1 MTRKKNRL
9 FLALCCLFLHAT
21 GDAQDKKQDK
31 LPVRFGKITREDFN
45 IPLTGPDSSAGAVV
59 IADYGTSAF
68 EGNPR
73 GWFTL
78 EFKHSRRIK
87 ILRRSGFEA
96 ATVTIPLY
104 LAGNETEKIE
114 GLRASTYNL
123 ENGKV
128 IETKL
133 DDKSIFTDKISKN
146 WINKKF
152 TFPALK
158 EGAIVEFTYTQTS
171 PFLFQLQPWEFQ
183 GEYPCLWSEYM
194 VDIPNFFQYATIAQG
209 FLPFSINT
217 SDSRQVTFHLTDP
230 GGSGRDEHYTFEDNV
245 VTHRWVM
252 KNVPAL
258 KEEAFTTSLR
268 NYTAKIEFQLARYN
282 FPGGYTKDIMGNWTG
297 LSLGLLKDED
307 FGADLDR
314 NNSWL
319 DDSLKTMLRG
329 AKTNLEKAQKIYAF
343 VRDNFICTSHG
354 SLYTSGSLKS
364 TYKNRNGNEADLNLL
379 LTAILHHEKIDADP
393 VILSTRSHGFAN
405 PIYPLLNRFNYVVC
419 RTTIDSTRYYLD
431 ASEQWLGFGKLPE
444 RCYNGYARVINP
456 DLPVAISLSADEMK
470 EQKMTMVFITKDEK
484 GKGLLGH
491 LQITPGFNEACG
503 IRLKVKEK
511 GQQELSKS
519 IQTAYS
525 GEIGCSNFELDS
537 LKEPDLPLAV
547 GYDLQITPDPATNV
561 FYFNPML
568 SEGYKENPFKAAER
582 VYPVEMGGTMDETYI
597 LNMEIPEG
605 YEVDELPKSTK
616 VLYND
621 DEGFFEYLVV
631 NGSNGIQFRMRLQL
645 KKANFKP
652 EDYNSLREF
661 FGFIVK
667 KESEQIVFKKKK
679 A

>member
-1 MTRKKNRL
+1 MTRKKNCL
-9 FLALCCLFLHAT
+9 FLAICCLLLHAT
-21 GDAQDKKQDK
+21 SDAQDKKKEK
-31 LPVRFGKITREDFN
+31 LPVKFGKVTPEDFN
-45 IPLTGPDSSAGAVV
+45 ITLTGPDSSAGAVV
-59 IADYGTSAF
+59 IADYGTSSF
-68 EGNPR
+68 EGSSR

-78 EFKHSRRIK
+78 AFKHSRRIK

-104 LAGNETEKIE
+104 MAGSETEMVQA
-114 GLRASTYNL
+114 LRASTYNL

-146 WINKKF
+146 WVNRKF

-158 EGAIVEFTYTQTS
+158 EGAILEFTYTQTS

-183 GEYPCLWSEYM
+183 GEYPCLWSEYQAE
-194 VDIPNFFQYATIAQG
+194 IPKFFEYATIGQG
-209 FLPFSINT
+209 FVPFSINT
-217 SDSRQVTFHLTDP
+217 SDSRLVTFHLTDP
-230 GGSGRDEHYTFEDNV
+230 GGSGKDEHYTFDDEV

-258 KEEAFTTSLR
+258 KEEAFTTSLS
-268 NYTAKIEFQLARYN
+268 NYTAKIEFQLSRYN
-282 FPGGYTKDIMGNWTG
+282 FPGGYTKDIMGNWSG
-297 LSLGLLKDED
+297 LSLGLLKDEN

-314 NNSWL
+314 NNSWM
-319 DDSLKTMLRG
+319 DDSLKMILRG

-354 SLYTSGSLKS
+354 SLYTSGALRSI
-364 TYKNRNGNEADLNLL
+364 YRNRNGNEADLNLL
-379 LTAILHHEKIDADP
+379 LTAMLHHEKIDADP

-405 PIYPLLNRFNYVVC
+405 PIYPVLSRFNYVIC
-419 RTTIDSTRYYLD
+419 RVTIDSAWYYLD

-444 RCYNGYARVINP
+444 RCYNGYARVISQ
-456 DLPVAISLSADEMK
+456 DRPVGISLSADAMK
-470 EQKMTMVFITKDEK
+470 ELKITTVFITRDEK

-491 LQITPGFNEACG
+491 LHTTPGFNEACG

-511 GQQELSKS
+511 GQQELVKT
-519 IQTAYS
+519 IQNAYS
-525 GEIGCSNFELDS
+525 GEIGFSNLELDS
-537 LKEPDLPLAV
+537 LKEPDEPLAV
-547 GYDLQITPDPATNV
+547 AYDLQITPDPSSNV

-568 SEGYKENPFKAAER
+568 SEGYKENPFKATER
-582 VYPVEMGGTMDETYI
+582 VYPVEMGGAVDETYVMD
-597 LNMEIPEG
+597 MEIPEG
-605 YEVDELPKSTK
+605 YEIDELPKSAK

-621 DEGFFEYLVV
+621 DEGFFEYLVEG
-631 NGSNGIQFRMRLQL
+631 NGDHIQFRTRLQL

-652 EDYNSLREF
+652 EDYDTLREF
-661 FGFIVK
+661 FGYIVK

>member
-1 MTRKKNRL
+1 MTWKKSGFL
-9 FLALCCLFLHAT
+9 LALCCTLLHAT
-21 GDAQDKKQDK
+21 SPAQDKKQDK
-31 LPVRFGKITREDFN
+31 LPVKFGKVTPEDFN
-45 IPLTGPDSSAGAVV
+45 ITLTGPDSTAGAVV
-59 IADYGTSAF
+59 IADYGISSF
-68 EGNPR
+68 EGNPH

-78 EFKHSRRIK
+78 AFKHSRRIK

-104 LAGNETEKIE
+104 LAGNETEKVE

-133 DDKSIFTDKISKN
+133 DDRSIFTDRISKN

-158 EGAIVEFTYTQTS
+158 EGAIVELTYTQTS

-183 GEYPCLWSEYM
+183 GEYPCLWSEYQ
-194 VDIPNFFQYATIAQG
+194 VDIPNFFQYATIGQG

-217 SDSRQVTFHLTDP
+217 SDRRQVTFHMTDP
-230 GGSGRDEHYTFEDNV
+230 GGSGKDERYSFDDDV

-258 KEEAFTTSLR
+258 KEEPFTTSLG
-268 NYTAKIEFQLARYN
+268 NYTSKIEFQLARYN
-282 FPGGYTKDIMGNWTG
+282 FPNGYTKDLMGSWIG

-307 FGADLDR
+307 FGVDLDR

-319 DDSLKTMLRG
+319 DDSLKTMLRDT
-329 AKTNLEKAQKIYAF
+329 KTKLEKAQKIYSW
-343 VRDNFICTSHG
+343 VRDNCICTSH
-354 SLYTSGSLKS
+354 SALYTSGSLKS
-364 TYKNRNGNEADLNLL
+364 IYKNRNGNEADLNLL
-379 LTAILHHEKIDADP
+379 LTAMLHHEKIDADP

-405 PIYPLLNRFNYVVC
+405 PVYPLLSRFNYVIC
-419 RTTIDSTRYYLD
+419 RLSIDSASYYLD

-444 RCYNGYARVINP
+444 RCYNGYARLISP
-456 DLPVAISLSADEMK
+456 DKPIAISLSADAMK
-470 EQKMTMVFITKDEK
+470 EQKMTMVFISKDEK
-484 GKGLLGH
+484 GKGLVGH
-491 LQITPGFNEACG
+491 LQATPGFNEACG

-511 GQQELSKS
+511 GQQELSKT
-519 IQTAYS
+519 IQSAYS
-525 GEIGCSNFELDS
+525 GEIGFSNLELDS
-537 LKEPDLPLAV
+537 LKQPDMPLAV
-547 GYDLQITPDPATNV
+547 AYDLQITPDPATDV

-582 VYPVEMGGTMDETYI
+582 IYPVEMGGTMDETYV

-605 YEVDELPKSTK
+605 YVVDELPKSAK

-631 NGSNGIQFRMRLQL
+631 NGKDGIQFRSRLQL

-652 EDYNSLREF
+652 EDYNTLREF